1 MDFAEPSQSISS
13 FPIGYSI
20 LSDMRQQKRFFLYW
34 TERLLF
40 IEEDTNG

>member
-1 MDFAEPSQSISS
+1 
-13 FPIGYSI
+13 
-20 LSDMRQQKRFFLYW
+20 MRQQKRFFLYW